1 MGFPIMYKNQSKYT
15 NARKKNLASTKV
27 EIQSFIHSLM
37 KTNSIF
43 SLRKKILGG
52 FALITLM

>member
-27 EIQSFIHSLM
+27 EIQSSIQSLK
-37 KTNSIF
+37 KTKKDLIE
-43 SLRKKILGG
+43 LKKI
-52 FALITLM
+52 